1 MRLRTTLTSLAAASL
16 LLAACGDDADTAD
29 PDAAADD
36 DAIQDELEDELEGE
50 LDGDLEDELLGDAE
64 DPNEFVTDGV
74 FQGQGILL
82 PVPDGFELDEFAF
95 AQGAV
100 VATAGESQQLA
111 AEAID
116 MGELPDEQQVTYD
129 EVIEQNLAQIPDEPV
144 SDEEVELDGA
154 SQARALQFDDLAAGA
169 PAAGAEG
176 EEPPETTAL
185 IVFAED
191 GAGQLAVFNYLAETA
206 EFDEAVSEQ
215 LLAVAGFDP
224 DSDPTPPAPVEA
236 P

>member
-1 MRLRTTLTSLAAASL
+1 MRLRTSVTMVAAAGL

-29 PDAAADD
+29 PDGAPEE
-36 DAIQDELEDELEGE
+36 DALEEGLEEELEGE

-64 DPNEFVTDGV
+64 DPNDFVADGV

-82 PVPDGFELDEFAF
+82 PVPESFELDQMAF

-116 MGELPDEQQVTYD
+116 MGELPDEQRVTYD
-129 EVIEQNLAQIPDEPV
+129 EVIEQNLAQIPDEPI
-144 SDEEVELDGA
+144 SDEEVELEGA
-154 SQARALQFDDLAAGA
+154 AQARALQFDDLAAGA
-169 PAAGAEG
+169 PAAEG
-176 EEPPETTAL
+176 EEQPPETTAL

-191 GAGQLAVFNYLAETA
+191 GSGQLAVFNYLAETA
-206 EFDEAVSEQ
+206 EFDEAVSEE

-224 DSDPTPPAPVEA
+224 DSDPTPPAPVEG

>member
-1 MRLRTTLTSLAAASL
+1 MRLRSTLTSLAAASL
-16 LLAACGDDADTAD
+16 LLAACGDDAETPD
-29 PDAAADD
+29 PDAAPED
-36 DAIQDELEDELEGE
+36 DAIEEGLEDELGDE

-64 DPNEFVTDGV
+64 DPNDFVADGV

-100 VATAGESQQLA
+100 VAMAGESQQLA

-116 MGELPDEQQVTYD
+116 IGELPDEQQITYD
-129 EVIEQNLAQIPDEPV
+129 EVIEQNLAQIPEEPV
-144 SDEEVELDGA
+144 SDEEVELEGA
-154 SQARALQFDDLAAGA
+154 AQARALQFDDLAAGA
-169 PAAGAEG
+169 PAGEAEG
-176 EEPPETTAL
+176 EAPPETTAL

-191 GAGQLAVFNYLAETA
+191 GSGQLAVFNYLAETA
-206 EFDEAVSEQ
+206 EFDQAVSDE

-224 DSDPTPPAPVEA
+224 DSDPTPPAPVEG